1 MGDRD
6 QHLYTDK
13 EGLFRMAKQSKSTTL
28 NYPTQSALANAMAP
42 EALVFAER
50 FLTAGSEWRSVYT
63 ILAFPPDVG
72 DGWLTQAA
80 NLPGVT
86 LSLHATPQD
95 AFQLVQSLN
104 RRIGSISGQLA
115 MGKNPALTEQRLTHE
130 LEDAMELMR
139 QIDAEQQGT
148 FQVGVYLTVSAPD
161 AESGRRR
168 AKRLEGMLAAQGMRV
183 RPLVFFQNEGLQ
195 ASGPFG
201 VWSKPIQGSQI
212 WPVATVAASWPFGG
226 GGINHGAGIV
236 LGHDA
241 DGGTVLV
248 DRWSP
253 PKESGINNKNF
264 ALLSPPGGGK
274 SHATKLMML
283 REWALGSKVFVLDPE
298 REYRGIEK
306 KLDGTWNNA
315 GGGGTRINPLQAP
328 ALPVELLAD
337 SDESAGSAPQSP
349 LMIHMMRVLTFF
361 AAYLPDLTAMQRALL
376 EEAVEKSYAAKGITK
391 SSDLSSIDATGW
403 PHVGDVY
410 HFCQAQDGP
419 DWSTLTALLRTAGEG
434 VLAELWAGP
443 STVPATVNADFVV
456 LDIHDLQD
464 MPDHVKRAQYVNVLG
479 WLTDAVLKT
488 RREEKKILAVDEA
501 WMLIDARN
509 PETLVFMKSSSKRV
523 RKYGGSF
530 MVVTQNAV
538 DFLAD
543 AIKSD
548 GEQVLTNS
556 AFTFLLRQGGKDLQA
571 LTELF
576 ALSDAEQDKLTNARV
591 GEGLLIA
598 GNQRAWITIDTAP
611 HESQIMYGH

>member
-1 MGDRD
+1 
-6 QHLYTDK
+6 
-13 EGLFRMAKQSKSTTL
+13 MAKKTQSG
-28 NYPTQSALANAMAP
+28 YPTQSALANAMAP
-42 EALVFAER
+42 EALEF
-50 FLTAGSEWRSVYT
+50 FPQHLLAGPEWRRVYA
-63 ILAFPPDVG
+63 ILAYPPSVD
-72 DGWLTQAA
+72 DGWLTSAA

-86 LSLHATPQD
+86 LSLHAAPQD
-95 AFQLVQSLN
+95 ADQLVQALN
-104 RRIGSISGQLA
+104 RRIGAISGQLA
-115 MGKNPALTEQRLTHE
+115 MGKNAALTEQRLTQE
-130 LEDAMELMR
+130 LEDAAALMR

-148 FQVGVYLTVSAPD
+148 FQVGVYLVVSAPD
-161 AESGRRR
+161 AETGLRR
-168 AKRLEGMLAAQGMRV
+168 AKRLEGQLAASGMRA
-183 RPLVFFQNEGLQ
+183 RPLVYYQNEGLQ

-201 VWSKPIQGSQI
+201 LWPKPIQGAQI
-212 WPVATVAASWPFGG
+212 WPAATIAASWPMGS
-226 GGINHGAGIV
+226 GGINHGSGIV

-241 DGGTVLV
+241 DGGMVLV
-248 DRWSP
+248 DRWNP
-253 PKESGINNKNF
+253 PKEAGITNKSF
-264 ALLSPPGGGK
+264 AILSPPGGGK
-274 SHATKLMML
+274 SHATKIMML
-283 REWALGSKVFVLDPE
+283 REWALGAKVFVLDPE
-298 REYRGIEK
+298 REYRGLVK
-306 KLDGTWNNA
+306 HLDGTWINA

-328 ALPVELLAD
+328 SLPVSLLTD
-337 SDESAGSAPQSP
+337 SDEAAGSGPQSP
-349 LMIHMMRVLTFF
+349 LMVHIMRVLTFF
-361 AAYLPDLTAMQRALL
+361 AAYLPDLSAMQRALL
-376 EEAVEKSYAAKGITK
+376 EEAVEKSYQQKGITK
-391 SSDLSSIDATGW
+391 DSDLSTIDAIGW

-410 HFCQAQDGP
+410 RYCQAQSGP
-419 DWSTLTALLRTAGEG
+419 EWETLTALLRTVGEG

-488 RREEKKILAVDEA
+488 RRDAKKILAVDEA

-509 PETLVFMKSSSKRV
+509 PETLLFMKSSSKRV

-530 MVVTQNAV
+530 MVVTQNVV

-571 LTELF
+571 LTGLF

-611 HESQIMYGH
+611 HESQIMYG